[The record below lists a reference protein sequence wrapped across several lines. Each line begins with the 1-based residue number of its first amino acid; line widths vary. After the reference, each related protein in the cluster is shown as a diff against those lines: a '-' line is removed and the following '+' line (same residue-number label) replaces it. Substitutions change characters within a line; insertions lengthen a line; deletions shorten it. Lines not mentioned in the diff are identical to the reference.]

1 MSIGVSQLK
10 FWKEGLSPDE
20 LNSTN
25 SNSGKGGGAQ
35 LSYDIFLGLSFLGG
49 FFALDHFYLRSPLTA
64 IAKIIV
70 NILVFGIWWLYDASQ
85 AIYHMDV
92 VKVYGL
98 GIPGIGP
105 MGIAGGVLSHEQPDK
120 KHLSFV
126 IYTVILF
133 MFGAFGG
140 DSFLLGDKRSGYL
153 RLFSLITVIFAP
165 VALCWWGYH
174 IYRYFFK
181 TKDMITNHSDYF
193 GAIGAPKPEPEED
206 SSFFSIFYKIPI
218 IGPFLKTFVAMFT
231 VSDIVKGVMKGA
243 TESVKVVM
251 EGATESV
258 KGVTDTAQIALKT
271 VDDTILL
278 GKTVVEQGS
287 EVAKKATESIIQV
300 TDTVQEVGKQIASV
314 SGAIPSMYD
323 SDAAKVT
330 AAMQGGAV
338 AGLNLLPYT
347 LLGTLLVIAVASF
360 ILTYYRSK
368 KNVPRDDAPPEPGVF
383 RKFDSEKHS
392 A

>member
-1 MSIGVSQLK
+1 
-10 FWKEGLSPDE
+10 
-20 LNSTN
+20 
-25 SNSGKGGGAQ
+25 
-35 LSYDIFLGLSFLGG
+35 
-49 FFALDHFYLRSPLTA
+49 
-64 IAKIIV
+64 
-70 NILVFGIWWLYDASQ
+70 
-85 AIYHMDV
+85 
-92 VKVYGL
+92 
-98 GIPGIGP
+98 
-105 MGIAGGVLSHEQPDK
+105 
-120 KHLSFV
+120 
-126 IYTVILF
+126 
-133 MFGAFGG
+133 
-140 DSFLLGDKRSGYL
+140 
-153 RLFSLITVIFAP
+153 
-165 VALCWWGYH
+165 
-174 IYRYFFK
+174 
-181 TKDMITNHSDYF
+181 
-193 GAIGAPKPEPEED
+193 
-206 SSFFSIFYKIPI
+206 
-218 IGPFLKTFVAMFT
+218 MFT
-231 VSDIVKGVMKGA
+231 VSDIVKGVMK
-243 TESVKVVM
+243 
-251 EGATESV
+251 GATESV

-383 RKFDSEKHS
+383 RKSDSEKHS

>member
-20 LNSTN
+20 LNPTN

-49 FFALDHFYLRSPLTA
+49 FLALDHFYLRSPLTA

-70 NILVFGIWWLYDASQ
+70 NICVFGIWWLYDASQ
-85 AIYHMDV
+85 AIFHMDV

-98 GIPGIGP
+98 GIPGMGP
-105 MGIAGGVLSHEQPDK
+105 MGIAGGVLTHEKPDK

-133 MFGAFGG
+133 LFGAFGG
-140 DSFLLGDKRSGYL
+140 DSFLLGDTRSGYL

-181 TKDMITNHSDYF
+181 TKDMITKNSDYF
-193 GAIGAPKPEPEED
+193 GAIGSLKEGED
-206 SSFFSIFYKIPI
+206 SSFFSIFYEIPI
-218 IGPFLKTFVAMFT
+218 IGPFLKTIISMFS
-231 VSDIVKGVMKGA
+231 VSDIVKG
-243 TESVKVVM
+243 VM

-287 EVAKKATESIIQV
+287 EVAKKATESITQV
-300 TDTVQEVGKQIASV
+300 TDTVREVGEQIASV
-314 SGAIPSMYD
+314 SGAIPDMYD
-323 SDAAKVT
+323 SDATKVA

-383 RKFDSEKHS
+383 RKSDSEKHF